1 MRPVQSGL
9 GTALGA
15 NDDDIYDVPTSRE
28 TTPTSPAKGASQDGA
43 WKSNDIGKKRKR
55 PSTSSDASTIKRP
68 QASRLQMRSV
78 PSPGPARRRLYSSS
92 RPLPAHNAQRA
103 TQSKDVALFPAAPI
117 QPTYGSKPPET
128 TISKPI
134 DLSDTMIPAPRRQR
148 LIDRLVAQRAESPEF
163 DLESDSG
170 SSSDIEKGVSQ
181 GHLAHSIDGPIYNSQ
196 SPQIRSG
203 AARTPD
209 RRSGPAKNRKIK
221 LTYSSSRSFLGSSQG
236 QDGTVMLDDGGSV
249 LPTQREEDPFA
260 APLSPP
266 AAEYDFADDLDI
278 PKVGIQSVHELRRAG
293 ANNRFSD
300 EMDDLL
306 SRIGKPSAVPSLLR
320 RNALCELAN
329 KLQQKEFASQFR
341 DHAARDNVVKA
352 IGSEPDVIS
361 GFALIA
367 ALVTFLSFSPAPHL
381 LRQLTAEKIGKL
393 LSRLFQEQQDVMEI
407 AAQKRL
413 NLSRSTK
420 SLLESLKIGILQMD
434 IWHEE
439 KLPSLTPRALAL
451 QLLVILSRSADIQC
465 LEHLTGDIERDIVVM
480 ASFYSKERPPRN
492 IDYVLIIL
500 ALEAQSNLIGLESQR
515 YATAIK
521 GCFQA
526 TLDTWLLQDDSL
538 NNTTLK
544 LAINVTNSE
553 IGASVFDDCL
563 LLSKLVVLI
572 SESLSQI
579 QSTLQR
585 SGFQSNLYDELL
597 LLLGILIN
605 ILEHCPQARASVDG
619 DSLDM
624 ATALWLGNMSFVN
637 DADSVSKS
645 KIGVAFGYLAI
656 VLGYLYLTASGRFRM
671 RKRRDWPG
679 TAHLVNFIE
688 EFLRISKTIGNRTN
702 ELETLVS
709 DLRLQQASGG

>member
-1 MRPVQSGL
+1 MQPVQSGL

-15 NDDDIYDVPTSRE
+15 NDDNIYDVPTSRE

-43 WKSNDIGKKRKR
+43 WKSNDNGKKRKR
-55 PSTSSDASTIKRP
+55 SSTLSGASTIKRP
-68 QASRLQMRSV
+68 QASRPQRRSV
-78 PSPGPARRRLYSSS
+78 PGPGLIRRRPYPSA
-92 RPLPAHNAQRA
+92 RPLPVQNAQRA
-103 TQSKDVALFPAAPI
+103 TQSKDVALLPAAPI
-117 QPTYGSKPPET
+117 QPTHGSKPPEN
-128 TISKPI
+128 TISKPPDI
-134 DLSDTMIPAPRRQR
+134 PDTTIPAPRRQR

-163 DLESDSG
+163 DPESDSG
-170 SSSDIEKGVSQ
+170 SPSDTEKGVSK
-181 GHLAHSIDGPIYNSQ
+181 GHLAHSIDGPITNSQ
-196 SPQIRSG
+196 SPQLRPG

-221 LTYSSSRSFLGSSQG
+221 LTYSSSRSFLGGSQG
-236 QDGTVMLDDGGSV
+236 QDGTVMPDDGGSV
-249 LPTQREEDPFA
+249 LPTQGEEDPFA

-266 AAEYDFADDLDI
+266 AAEYDFDDDLDG

-306 SRIGKPSAVPSLLR
+306 SRIGKPSAAPSSLR

-329 KLQQKEFASQFR
+329 KLQRKEFASQFR

-361 GFALIA
+361 GFALTA

-381 LRQLTAEKIGKL
+381 LRQLTAEKIGQL
-393 LSRLFQEQQDVMEI
+393 LSRLFQEQRDVMEI
-407 AAQKRL
+407 AAQKQL

-420 SLLESLKIGILQMD
+420 SSLEILKMGILQMD
-434 IWHEE
+434 IWHEQ

-480 ASFYSKERPPRN
+480 ASIYSKERPPRN

-500 ALEAQSNLIGLESQR
+500 ALEAQSNLIGLESER

-521 GCFQA
+521 GCLQA
-526 TLDTWLLQDDSL
+526 TLDTWLLQNDSL
-538 NNTTLK
+538 DNSTLK

-553 IGASVFDDCL
+553 IGASVFDDSS
-563 LLSKLVVLI
+563 LLSKLVVSI
-572 SESLSQI
+572 SEGLSQI

-585 SGFQSNLYDELL
+585 GGFQSKLYDELL

-605 ILEHCPQARASVDG
+605 ILEHCPRARASVDG

-624 ATALWLGNMSFVN
+624 ATALWLDNMSFVN
-637 DADSVSKS
+637 DVSPYS
-645 KIGVAFGYLAI
+645 NTAETGY
-656 VLGYLYLTASGRFRM
+656 
-671 RKRRDWPG
+671 
-679 TAHLVNFIE
+679 
-688 EFLRISKTIGNRTN
+688 
-702 ELETLVS
+702 
-709 DLRLQQASGG
+709 